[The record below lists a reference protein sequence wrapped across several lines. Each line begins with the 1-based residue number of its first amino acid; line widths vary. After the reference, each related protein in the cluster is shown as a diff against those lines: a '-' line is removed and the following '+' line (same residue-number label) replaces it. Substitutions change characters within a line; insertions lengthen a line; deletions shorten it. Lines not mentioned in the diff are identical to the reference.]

1 MTSRGQ
7 TAHPLPS
14 QNCPKSCLSS
24 RVRANAPSPNRCFT
38 LPRGGDREQPLSIGC
53 TDEVGSFLKNMGMK
67 SSKVPLFL
75 TRYHEFEKSQVF
87 LRFRLG
93 LFALFSLSLPRK
105 HAPLPYPVTLSSR
118 APLARQTMLFGRS
131 LFSERVYNPILP
143 RFALPS
149 CFSMEKLS
157 ASNIAYRTRLS
168 WQTMHKR
175 ASKKKRPILL
185 HCGPCPKNDVRRNRP
200 TFLQLTPK
208 RGRLLKT

>member
-1 MTSRGQ
+1 
-7 TAHPLPS
+7 
-14 QNCPKSCLSS
+14 
-24 RVRANAPSPNRCFT
+24 
-38 LPRGGDREQPLSIGC
+38 
-53 TDEVGSFLKNMGMK
+53 MGMK

-75 TRYHEFEKSQVF
+75 TRYHEFEKIASF
-87 LRFRLG
+87 SSIPAWSLRVIFPI
-93 LFALFSLSLPRK
+93 FATKTR
-105 HAPLPYPVTLSSR
+105 PLPYPVALFSR
-118 APLARQTMLFGRS
+118 APLARHTMLFCRS
-131 LFSERVYNPILP
+131 LFSERIYNPILP

-185 HCGPCPKNDVRRNRP
+185 YCGPCPKNDVRRNRP

>member
-1 MTSRGQ
+1 MSEN
-7 TAHPLPS
+7 L
-14 QNCPKSCLSS
+14 CLN
-24 RVRANAPSPNRCFT
+24 VCF
-38 LPRGGDREQPLSIGC
+38 LSILWAFCASNGHEQKPPFYCRLPFIHRGC
-53 TDEVGSFLKNMGMK
+53 PPFFLLIKHEL
-67 SSKVPLFL
+67 PLFL